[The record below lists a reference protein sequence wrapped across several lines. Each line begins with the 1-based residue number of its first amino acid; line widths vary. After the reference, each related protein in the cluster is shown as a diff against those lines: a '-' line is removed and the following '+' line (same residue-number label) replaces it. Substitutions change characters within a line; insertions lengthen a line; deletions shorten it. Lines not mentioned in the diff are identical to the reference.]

1 MAIEDFD
8 QVTIASAKLRPF
20 SKFIMSIGELPTSYL
35 DSLSYAEQVTW
46 FCDYLQN
53 HVIPALNNNAAALQ
67 EVQNLMTQLQEY
79 VDDYFNNLDVQEEIN
94 NKLDQMAEDGSLY
107 SLIQRFVNPL
117 IAEQNAQ
124 IAGQNAQI
132 DSINLKVNSAVSGSP
147 LAATSTAGMTD
158 TTRVYVNTSNGHWY
172 WYDGD
177 SWEDGGT
184 YQSTEFGEN
193 SIDSLN
199 LDNVLKSSLY
209 IRKPSI
215 ETSSGYIAPNGSIQ
229 ENTAL
234 NYTDLIKLNEDET
247 IYVTASGGSSANGVS
262 IISVFDES
270 DNFLNEKVTN
280 SNGNVKSLYTYKSK
294 SNAIYVRL
302 SYLISNGLEYYISK
316 SVKENIEIQNQKFN
330 NITNSHDVTATFN
343 NGYYIDGNSN
353 IVPNTILSYTEPIE
367 LKNGETII
375 VKGAGVRTVVSMIST
390 CNANK
395 ENVNSVVMSID
406 NEIRE
411 YSYTADRDTYVMISG
426 TTLTLG
432 KIYITS
438 TLKENKYKNIL
449 FTSFIK
455 FGVIGDS
462 LASGECVSNENG
474 ILHYNDL
481 YEYSWGQFIARNH
494 GMQCINFSKGGLT
507 TRSWLAEPVGLTKL
521 LNPENKCN
529 SYIIGLG
536 TNDVTALGVNYLGT
550 IADVHVND
558 FTLNAD
564 TYYGNYAK
572 IIGYIKQVQP
582 KAKIFTL
589 TNPKP
594 LTASDLYIQYNNA
607 IKDIAALY
615 SDVYVIDLQDD
626 YLNNYTSG
634 FINDNVREGHYNAT
648 SYNYMS
654 ELLFDILND
663 YMYNNYTEFE
673 QIEFIGTSH
682 TYS

>member
-1 MAIEDFD
+1 MNEEIDITVKGLTPFKKFCM
-8 QVTIASAKLRPF
+8 TIGA
-20 SKFIMSIGELPTSYL
+20 LPTSYL
-35 DSLSYAEQVTW
+35 ETMSYYEMLMW
-46 FCDYLQN
+46 FTKYLTDT
-53 HVIPALNNNAAALQ
+53 VIPTVNNNAEAVE
-67 EVQNLMTQLQEY
+67 EVQNIVMEMQ
-79 VDDYFNNLDVQEEIN
+79 DYINNYFDNLDVQEEIN
-94 NKLDQMAEDGSLY
+94 NKLDEMAEDGSLY
-107 SLIQRFVNPL
+107 ALIQRFVNPI

-124 IAGQNAQI
+124 IAEQNAQI

-147 LAATSTAGMTD
+147 LVASSTSEMTD

-184 YQSTEFGEN
+184 YQSTELGEN
-193 SIDSLN
+193 SVDSLN
-199 LDNVLKSSLY
+199 LDSVLKNSLY

-215 ETSSGYIAPNGSIQ
+215 VTNAGYIAPNGSIQ
-229 ENTAL
+229 ENIAL
-234 NYTDLIKLNEDET
+234 NYTDLIKLDEDET
-247 IYVTASGGSSANGVS
+247 IYVTASGGSSANSIS

-294 SNAIYVRL
+294 SDAIYVRL
-302 SYLISNGLEYYISK
+302 SYLIPNGLEYYISK
-316 SVKENIEIQNQKFN
+316 SVKENIENQNEKFN

-367 LKNGETII
+367 LKNGETIT
-375 VKGAGVRTVVSMIST
+375 VKAAGIRTVVAMIST
-390 CNANK
+390 CDVNK
-395 ENVNSVVMSID
+395 ENVNRVVMSVD
-406 NEIRE
+406 GEIRE

-438 TLKENKYKNIL
+438 TLKENKYKNTL
-449 FTSFIK
+449 FTSFIR

-474 ILHYNDL
+474 VVHYNDL
-481 YEYSWGQFIARNH
+481 YEYSWGQFMARNH

-507 TRSWLAEPVGLTKL
+507 TRSWLNESVGLPKL
-521 LNPENKCN
+521 LNPDNKCN

-550 IADVHVND
+550 ISDVHVDD

-564 TYYGNYAK
+564 TYYGNYAR

-582 KAKIFTL
+582 KAKIFVL

-594 LTASDLYIQYNNA
+594 LTASELYVQYNNA
-607 IKDIAALY
+607 IKDIATLY
-615 SDVYVIDLQDD
+615 DNVYVIDLQDD
-626 YLNNYTSG
+626 YLTNFTSG
-634 FINDNVREGHYNAT
+634 FINDNVRSGHYNAIG
-648 SYNYMS
+648 YNYIS
-654 ELLFDILND
+654 ELLFDILNN
-663 YMYNNYTEFE
+663 YMLNNYNEFK
-673 QIEFIGTSH
+673 QVEFIGTTHS
-682 TYS
+682 YS

>member
-1 MAIEDFD
+1 MAIETNELIDV
-8 QVTIASAKLRPF
+8 QTLPPF
-20 SKFIMSIGELPTSYL
+20 KKFIMSIGAIPTSYL
-35 DSLSYAEQVTW
+35 ESMSYAEMLAW
-46 FCDYLQN
+46 FCNYLQN
-53 HVIPALNNNAAALQ
+53 TVIPTVNNNGEAVEELQ
-67 EVQNLMTQLQEY
+67 DLFVELKSY
-79 VDDYFNNLDVQEEIN
+79 VDDYFENLDITNEIN
-94 NKLDQMAEDGSLY
+94 NKLDSMAEDGSLY

-117 IAEQNAQ
+117 IAEQNER
-124 IAGQNAQI
+124 IDEQNAQI
-132 DSINLKVNSAVSGSP
+132 DNINLKVNSAVNGSP
-147 LAATSTAGMTD
+147 LVATSTAGMTD

-184 YQSTEFGEN
+184 YQSTGIGEN
-193 SIDSLN
+193 SISSLN
-199 LDNVLKSSLY
+199 LDNILKTSLY

-215 ETSSGYIAPNGSIQ
+215 ETNSGYIAPNGSIQ
-229 ENTAL
+229 ENAAL

-294 SNAIYVRL
+294 SNAIYVRI

-316 SVKENIEIQNQKFN
+316 SVKGSIENQNQKFN
-330 NITNSHDVTATFN
+330 NITNTHDVTATFN

-353 IVPNTILSYTEPIE
+353 IEPNTILSYTEPIE

-375 VKGAGVRTVVSMIST
+375 VKGAGIRTVVAMIST
-390 CNANK
+390 CDANK
-395 ENVNSVVMSID
+395 ENVNRVVMSID
-406 NEIRE
+406 GEIRE

-426 TTLTLG
+426 TTLSLG

-438 TLKENKYKNIL
+438 SLKENKYKNTL

-481 YEYSWGQFIARNH
+481 YEYSWGQFMARNH
-494 GMQCINFSKGGLT
+494 GMECINFSKGGLT
-507 TRSWLAEPVGLTKL
+507 TRSWLTESVGLTKL
-521 LNPENKCN
+521 LNPDNKCN

-536 TNDVTALGVNYLGT
+536 TNDVTTLGVNYLGT
-550 IADVHVND
+550 IADVHVDD

-564 TYYGNYAK
+564 TYYGNYAR

-582 KAKIFTL
+582 KAKIFVL

-607 IKDIAALY
+607 IKDIATLY
-615 SDVYVIDLQDD
+615 NDVYVIDLQGD

-673 QIEFIGTSH
+673 QIEFIGTNH
-682 TYS
+682 IYS